1 MLNFNGRV
9 AIVTGAGQG
18 MGASHAIMLASK
30 GAKVVVNDINEENA
44 NKVVQEI
51 KNKGG
56 IAVVD
61 KNDVSNDA
69 EKIVKTAIDT
79 YGQLD
84 IVIANAGILK
94 VGLFGEQSL
103 DEFWNVFDVSFK
115 GTVNL
120 LHTGWK
126 YLKESDS
133 ARVILVSSSGMLAN
147 PGASAYGAAKA
158 AIFGLGNTL
167 AMEGDRLGIQV
178 STVMPTAWTPMTES
192 AYSNPVIVSTLRDQ
206 MGPEYVSS
214 FITFLSHQDTK
225 LHGSLYQIGGNHASA
240 MVLGGMPKV
249 FTEDN
254 TPESWVKH
262 EAELAEISENL
273 DQFRVTGDQFAAE
286 MIASNPAVADALKDI
301 NAADLGA

>member
-30 GAKVVVNDINEENA
+30 GAKVVVNDINEVNA

-51 KNKGG
+51 KNNGG

-69 EKIVKTAIDT
+69 KKIVKTAIDT

-115 GTVNL
+115 GTVSL
-120 LHTGWK
+120 LHAGWK

-133 ARVILVSSSGMLAN
+133 ARVILVSSSGLLAN

-192 AYSNPVIVSTLRDQ
+192 AYSNPVIISTLRDQ

-240 MVLGGMPKV
+240 MVL
-249 FTEDN
+249 D
-254 TPESWVKH
+254 
-262 EAELAEISENL
+262 
-273 DQFRVTGDQFAAE
+273 
-286 MIASNPAVADALKDI
+286 
-301 NAADLGA
+301 